1 MSNTAVDRFEVL
13 IQGATVIFVG
23 NFLGMGSLFL
33 MRLLSARYLR
43 PGQYGL
49 FVLGITF
56 VNFITI
62 VSLSGLPRGLARELP
77 RTEYKSEIFVA
88 AGLICIPISLIL
100 AAGTWFFAGEI
111 ERLFGQQGLLRVLA
125 IFSFSIP
132 FLVVSKLTIGGIRG
146 LENTKGKILIED
158 ISNQFSKLLGILL
171 AIGIGLNVLGFSIVW
186 TLGSVFAGLVSVYY
200 VKSHSLAPPFSVC
213 LGEVKNQIKPLF
225 VFSLPLMVSE
235 SLWRLM
241 KQTDNFVIG
250 YFHPSEL
257 IGVYDASF
265 LIARIIFFIPIAF
278 SYLFLP
284 QFTTLYSQDSPE
296 RTEFYQLVT
305 QWMLLLI
312 GPLYISIAVAP
323 ELILETVYGSEYK
336 LGEIP
341 LFVLSTGY
349 VVHIVFGLNI
359 EALTAIGETK
369 QIMIGNLL
377 GFLFNIVLNLIL
389 VPKYGM
395 EGAAVASTTTFVV
408 INGFFAYQLYNKLS
422 VHPFSG
428 RVKKTVLLT
437 LTLLSVI
444 LTVPM
449 ETLLTKLLVASTAVG
464 LLWAF
469 GIEDEDVQIVT
480 SVITETLEK
489 IHKRKK

>member
-1 MSNTAVDRFEVL
+1 
-13 IQGATVIFVG
+13 
-23 NFLGMGSLFL
+23 
-33 MRLLSARYLR
+33 
-43 PGQYGL
+43 
-49 FVLGITF
+49 
-56 VNFITI
+56 
-62 VSLSGLPRGLARELP
+62 
-77 RTEYKSEIFVA
+77 
-88 AGLICIPISLIL
+88 
-100 AAGTWFFAGEI
+100 
-111 ERLFGQQGLLRVLA
+111 
-125 IFSFSIP
+125 
-132 FLVVSKLTIGGIRG
+132 LVVSKLTIGGIRG

-408 INGFFAYQLYNKLS
+408 INGFFAYQLYNKVA

-444 LTVPM
+444 LIVPM